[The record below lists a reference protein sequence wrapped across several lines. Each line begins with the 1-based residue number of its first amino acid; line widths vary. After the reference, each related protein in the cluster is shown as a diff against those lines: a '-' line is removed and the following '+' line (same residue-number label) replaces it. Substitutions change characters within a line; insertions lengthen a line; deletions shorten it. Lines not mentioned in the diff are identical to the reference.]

1 VNLGLKRIVVLIAAL
16 GFFACGNNTSTT
28 ITGFTATTGD
38 GQVQLSW
45 DSVSGAT
52 SYNVYY
58 GTDSGV
64 NTASAK
70 KVTGLTT
77 ISTSVTGLTNQTTF
91 YFIVTAVTSTGET
104 SPSVTLSATPTGTS
118 ASTSTSTAVTGV
130 TATKVGAGQ
139 IQVSWAAVTG
149 AISYNVYYGTN
160 SSVNTSSSTNVQ
172 GITGTSTTI
181 SGLATGV
188 TYYFI
193 VTAVTAPPSLP
204 VSVILN

>member
-1 VNLGLKRIVVLIAAL
+1 VNLGFKSVVVLIAAF
-16 GFFACGNNTSTT
+16 GFLACGNNNSSS
-28 ITGFTATTGD
+28 ITGWTATAGD

-58 GTDSGV
+58 STDSNV
-64 NTASAK
+64 NTTSSG

-77 ISTSVTGLTNQTTF
+77 TSTSVTGLTNQTTF
-91 YFIVTAVTSTGET
+91 YFIVTAVTSSGEG
-104 SPSVTLSATPTGTS
+104 SPSNTLSSTPSGTNT
-118 ASTSTSTAVTGV
+118 STATSTAVTGV

-139 IQVSWAAVTG
+139 VQVSWAAVTG

-160 SSVNTSSSTNVQ
+160 SNVGTSSPTNVQ

-193 VTAVTAPPSLP
+193 VTAVIAPPSST